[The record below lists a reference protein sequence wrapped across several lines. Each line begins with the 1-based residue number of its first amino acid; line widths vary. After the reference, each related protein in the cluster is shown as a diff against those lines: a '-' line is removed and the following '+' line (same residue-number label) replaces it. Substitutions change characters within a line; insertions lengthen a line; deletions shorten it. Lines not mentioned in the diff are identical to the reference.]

1 MHTATGHDNLQRPRL
16 LRSGL
21 RRFTRVSLIALISVT
36 LLGGLTSVAEARTG
50 YYQTGGLTCDSVIMN
65 RTVGFDVGVPTVSS
79 AYDERQTIWWIP
91 ELVARTG
98 TSGWYHVAWGRW
110 NYSISIGSIN
120 GNADGDPRWGTS
132 FGWYETNGY
141 QNSNLSQYLPA
152 TLPGQP
158 TYFAVRNHIRWYPTA
173 TDPTGGSVIAISN
186 VEVMGLFTNATQCGP
201 YR

>member
-1 MHTATGHDNLQRPRL
+1 MHTAIGHDNLQRPRL

-21 RRFTRVSLIALISVT
+21 RRFARVSLIALISVS
-36 LLGGLTSVAEARTG
+36 LLGGLASVAEASTG
-50 YYQTGGLTCDSVIMN
+50 YYVTGGLECGGMN
-65 RTVGFDVGVPTVSS
+65 RTASFNVGVPVVAS

-110 NYSISIGSIN
+110 NYSISPGSIN
-120 GNADGDPRWGTS
+120 GNVADGDLSWGTGS
-132 FGWYETNGY
+132 RWYETNGY
-141 QNSNLSQYLPA
+141 LNSNLSQYFSA

-158 TYFAVRNHIRWYPTA
+158 TYFAVRNHIRWSPTA
-173 TDPTGGSVIAISN
+173 TDPAGGAVVAGSYVK
-186 VEVMGLFTNATQCGP
+186 VLGLLINATQCGP